1 MTQILWLRHDLRL
14 HDNEGFRLALA
25 NKSALGPLSVIFI
38 LPDTW
43 LKKDA
48 RKMTRLATAKANFL
62 RAALIDIHRQLEDQT
77 ISFHMYAGDPVE
89 IFTQLFY
96 ELKDSNIHLLT
107 SHPQAPEERDTL
119 RTIQNLS
126 TPTPSTVISVTTYD
140 AQTLFSSEQC
150 VDLLTD
156 FPSTFT
162 AFRKRVESAPA
173 QWQVISS
180 NETPPL
186 TLHEQPL
193 RLTAPIAW
201 PHQEHCP
208 PLVLSGG
215 ERGGKQ
221 WLKHYLWEQRAISH
235 YKRSRNDL
243 IDRPMEHASSSH
255 LSAYLAWGCLSARYV
270 WHEILQYEAVYGS
283 DEHSYWLKFELL
295 WREYFHWSLRSSMIN
310 PKHDFG
316 AALFSEGGLQS
327 KTRGSQF
334 NEELWQAWCHAT
346 TGVPMID
353 AGLRELQQTGFVSN
367 RLRQNMASYFIHQL
381 KLDWRLGAR
390 WFEMHLIDFDV
401 ASNYGNWA
409 YIAGVGHDARPQRQF
424 DLNKQLHQYDPELTH
439 IRQWC
444 PELTPYNLEAIL
456 AHQAGINLLTTYP
469 VPKVPVFNGGD

>member
-1 MTQILWLRHDLRL
+1 MTQILWLRNDLRL
-14 HDNEGFRLALA
+14 HDNEGFRLAMA
-25 NKSALGPLSVIFI
+25 QAPECGPLSVVYI
-38 LPDTW
+38 LPEIW
-43 LKKDA
+43 LQEDA
-48 RKMTRLATAKANFL
+48 LGMTRLATAKAHFL
-62 RAALIDIHRQLEDQT
+62 RAALIDLHRQLEDQT
-77 ISFHMYAGDPVE
+77 INFHMYSGDPAKV
-89 IFTQLFY
+89 FAQLFN
-96 ELKDSNIHLLT
+96 ELKDYNIHLIT
-107 SHPQAPEERDTL
+107 SQPQAPEERDTL
-119 RTIQNLS
+119 NQIRNLTIPDS
-126 TPTPSTVISVTTYD
+126 PSVISVTTYD
-140 AQTLFSSEQC
+140 AQTLFSSAQC
-150 VDLLTD
+150 DDLLTD

-162 AFRKRVESAPA
+162 AFRKCVEKSPRH
-173 QWQVISS
+173 WQVAKSID
-180 NETPPL
+180 TPVL
-186 TLHEQPL
+186 ALHEQL
-193 RLTAPIAW
+193 LNLYSTIAW
-201 PHQEHCP
+201 PDQAHCP

-235 YKRSRNDL
+235 YKRTRNDL

-316 AALFSEGGLQS
+316 AALFSEGGLQR
-327 KTRGSQF
+327 KTHGSQF
-334 NEELWQAWCHAT
+334 TEERWQAWCHAT

-424 DLNKQLHQYDPELTH
+424 NLNKQLAQYDPTLTH
-439 IRQWC
+439 ICRWC
-444 PELTPYNLEAIL
+444 PELNLVTLDDVL
-456 AHQAGINLLTTYP
+456 AHQSGIKHLETYP
-469 VPKVPVFNGGD
+469 APVVPVFDGEH